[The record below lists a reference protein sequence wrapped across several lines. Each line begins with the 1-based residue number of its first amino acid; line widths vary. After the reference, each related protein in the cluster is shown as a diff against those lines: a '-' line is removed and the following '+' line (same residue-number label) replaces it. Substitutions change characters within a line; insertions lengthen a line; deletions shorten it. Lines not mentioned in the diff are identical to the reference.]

1 MPGAALALALALASA
16 RSMPAPAPPRGMVI
30 APAPNIEILVAK
42 RSDDGGIE
50 TACVDNQ
57 EALKA
62 FLARPRAKSS
72 KVEDQ

>member
-1 MPGAALALALALASA
+1 VPGAALALVLALASA
-16 RSMPAPAPPRGMVI
+16 RATPAPAPARGMVI

-42 RSDDGGIE
+42 RTDDGGIE

-62 FLARPRAKSS
+62 FLARPRAKSG
-72 KVEDQ
+72 KAEDQ

>member
-1 MPGAALALALALASA
+1 
-16 RSMPAPAPPRGMVI
+16 MVI